1 VTRRRDVGS
10 LTCPVCS
17 GGKSSS
23 IAYRRRLIA
32 DPVSESIYD
41 QDTVTGFVGLSE
53 SSHNSDTASG

>member
-1 VTRRRDVGS
+1 
-10 LTCPVCS
+10 
-17 GGKSSS
+17 
-23 IAYRRRLIA
+23 LIA